1 MIAILL
7 AAGYATRLYP
17 LTKDKP
23 KSLLPLGSKLIID
36 YIMDEIDKL
45 PDLNR
50 VILVTN
56 SRFAGQFED
65 WASSCD
71 RSGKAP
77 ISVLD
82 DGTTNNDNRLG
93 AIGDI
98 IFTIKKENIDED
110 LAIFA
115 GDNIFTYSLTD
126 MYAFFKEK
134 NAPTLIAINV
144 PDVEQR
150 RKLAIAEIAEDGQV
164 LDMVEK
170 PSEPKTEWGIYAAYF
185 YGREIIPLFDRY
197 IAEGNP
203 SDAPGNFPSWLYKI
217 MPVYAYKG
225 EGECI
230 DIGTP
235 ENYAQTCEEYKNR

>member
-36 YIMDEIDKL
+36 YIIDEIDKL
-45 PDLNR
+45 PDVNR
-50 VILVTN
+50 IILITN
-56 SRFAGQFED
+56 SRFAGQFGE
-65 WASSCD
+65 WADSCD
-71 RSGKAP
+71 RTAKAP
-77 ISVLD
+77 ITVLD
-82 DGTTNNDNRLG
+82 DGTTNNENRLG

-98 IFTIKKENIDED
+98 IYTIKHENIDED
-110 LAIFA
+110 LAVFA

-144 PDVEQR
+144 PDIEQR
-150 RKLAIAEIAEDGQV
+150 KKLAIAEIAEDGRV

-170 PSEPKTEWGIYAAYF
+170 PSEPKTEWGIYALYF
-185 YGREIIPLFDRY
+185 YGRDIIPYFDRY
-197 IAEGNP
+197 IEEGNP
-203 SDAPGNFPSWLYKI
+203 PDAPGNFPSWLYKI

-225 EGECI
+225 DGECI

-235 ENYAQTCEEYKNR
+235 ENYAQTCEEYKDR

>member
-1 MIAILL
+1 M
-7 AAGYATRLYP
+7 G
-17 LTKDKP
+17 
-23 KSLLPLGSKLIID
+23 
-36 YIMDEIDKL
+36 
-45 PDLNR
+45 
-50 VILVTN
+50 
-56 SRFAGQFED
+56 
-65 WASSCD
+65 
-71 RSGKAP
+71 
-77 ISVLD
+77 
-82 DGTTNNDNRLG
+82 
-93 AIGDI
+93 
-98 IFTIKKENIDED
+98 
-110 LAIFA
+110 
-115 GDNIFTYSLTD
+115 
-126 MYAFFKEK
+126 AFFKEK

-144 PDVEQR
+144 PDIEQR

-203 SDAPGNFPSWLYKI
+203 PDAPGNFPSWLYKI

-235 ENYAQTCEEYKNR
+235 ENYAQTCEEYKDR

>member
-45 PDLNR
+45 PNLNR

-164 LDMVEK
+164 LDMVEARK
-170 PSEPKTEWGIYAAYF
+170 FVEDHDMKREWDNTAGQYYA
-185 YGREIIPLFDRY
+185 EKQTK
-197 IAEGNP
+197 
-203 SDAPGNFPSWLYKI
+203 SKLYQIWMEEKKS
-217 MPVYAYKG
+217 V
-225 EGECI
+225 ER
-230 DIGTP
+230 TP
-235 ENYAQTCEEYKNR
+235 ENYAQTCEEYKDR